1 MSSSLTEN
9 QLSQALTVYENIADE
24 WSCRKDGVRD
34 KRAFEAV
41 LVTLAALT
49 TGIEAKPK
57 NIAAF
62 TRIDGRTVAAIGRR
76 MEKAGLWD
84 EGQATYGVSDDADLQ
99 INFLIAEGLIEV
111 TRVEKVEDETEA
123 AA

>member
-9 QLSQALTVYENIADE
+9 QLSQALTVYENIAHE

-34 KRAFEAV
+34 KRAFEAA
-41 LVTLAALT
+41 LVTLSALT

-62 TRIDGRTVAAIGRR
+62 TRVDGRPVAAIGRR
-76 MEKAGLWD
+76 MTKAGLWD
-84 EGQATYGVSDDADLQ
+84 EGQATYGIGDDADLR

-111 TRVEKVEDETEA
+111 TSVGTTNHEMQEFP
-123 AA
+123 